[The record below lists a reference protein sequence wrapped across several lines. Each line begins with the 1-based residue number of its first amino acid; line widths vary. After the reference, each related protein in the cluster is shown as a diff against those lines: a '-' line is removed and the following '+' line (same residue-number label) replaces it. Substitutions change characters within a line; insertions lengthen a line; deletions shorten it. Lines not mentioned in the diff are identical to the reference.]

1 MNALSGLQNRLNSIY
16 CTILVGLIS
25 VAHQAILCLSYVKK
39 GDLATALFLLKCVT
53 RFQNFANNLNR
64 FFLNL
69 LAMFFTEEAFAVDLI
84 CVFRA

>member
-1 MNALSGLQNRLNSIY
+1 MNALSGLQNSANSIY
-16 CTILVGLIS
+16 CTIFPGLIS
-25 VAHQAILCLSYVKK
+25 VAHQAVISKK
-39 GDLATALFLLKCVT
+39 GRSSDRPFSYLMCLRV
-53 RFQNFANNLNR
+53 FQNFANNLNR

>member
-1 MNALSGLQNRLNSIY
+1 MNALPGLQNHANSIY

-25 VAHQAILCLSYVKK
+25 VAYQAVISKK
-39 GDLATALFLLKCVT
+39 GDLPTALLYCFTQLRV
-53 RFQNFANNLNR
+53 FQNFANNLNR
-64 FFLNL
+64 FFLDL